1 MVTYTMVNGY
11 RGSKMDEEP
20 ISMLQLGW
28 STVENG
34 KMVKKMRVKIYDVLC
49 IKNIFDTVFRY
60 DLGASGVAP
69 VPVTQNSSASSA
81 PAILVVYL
89 VNVGSCAGIL

>member
-34 KMVKKMRVKIYDVLC
+34 KMVKKMVR
-49 IKNIFDTVFRY
+49 
-60 DLGASGVAP
+60 
-69 VPVTQNSSASSA
+69 
-81 PAILVVYL
+81 AI
-89 VNVGSCAGIL
+89 